1 MKALVPILAAALAL
15 AACGT
20 PAADRNSTAGN
31 NQQASMTNEQPI
43 FQLPVLPGRPGA
55 AYFAIE
61 VPADH
66 GALLGV
72 TSPQAGRIEM
82 HETMREGAMSGMR
95 PMARITPENGRI
107 VLARGGRHLMLFDV
121 SPGLAAGGR
130 AQLVLRFEH
139 GQTRTLEATVID
151 AGGDARASH

>member
-1 MKALVPILAAALAL
+1 MKRLVPILAAALAV
-15 AACGT
+15 AGCGA
-20 PAADRNSTAGN
+20 PAADRNGSAVG
-31 NQQASMTNEQPI
+31 NQQANTARDRPVL
-43 FQLPVLPGRPGA
+43 QLPVLPGRPGA

-82 HETMREGAMSGMR
+82 HETMRQGAMSGMR
-95 PMARITPENGRI
+95 PTARMMPENGRI

-151 AGGDARASH
+151 AAGDAHASH

>member
-1 MKALVPILAAALAL
+1 MKRLAPIMAAALAVG
-15 AACGT
+15 ACGT
-20 PAADRNSTAGN
+20 PAPDHNNSNQHASAAAD
-31 NQQASMTNEQPI
+31 QPI

-55 AYFAIE
+55 AYFAIQ

-66 GALLGV
+66 GALTGV

-82 HETMREGAMSGMR
+82 HETMRNGSMSGMR
-95 PMARITPENGRI
+95 PTERLAPENGRL

-121 SPGLAAGGR
+121 SPSLDAGGR

-139 GQTRTLEATVID
+139 GQTRTLDATVID
-151 AGGDARASH
+151 AGGDHGGH